1 MIKRIACVLSLL
13 AIASCSHLKFPVLYN
28 ETGDTITENT
38 IEKDKSITSR
48 LYEVKTKDTLVSL
61 ARNYNT
67 TPQALIA
74 LNDLEKPYTIK
85 PGQLIKVPMLSAADE
100 TAPPAEQQVVRISPK
115 K

>member
-13 AIASCSHLKFPVLYN
+13 LISSCNNLKFPVLYN
-28 ETGDTITENT
+28 ETSDTITEGT
-38 IEKDKSITSR
+38 IEDKSITSR
-48 LYEVKTKDTLVSL
+48 LYEVKTQDTLVSL

-74 LNDLEKPYTIK
+74 LNGLEKPYTIK
-85 PGQLIKVPMLSAADE
+85 PGQLIKVPISTTADD

-115 K
+115 Q